1 MFDRVIVASDD
12 SHFLDFWPLVAKAW
26 KKFFNVRVTL
36 AFVSDVVPDHRLF
49 ELSKHGE
56 VVRIQPSAGVPLA
69 NQAKLAR
76 FHLAANKYSDEVV
89 MIEDIDTLP
98 LQKKYFEE
106 VTSKRPP
113 NKLLMVGHEVYVEPT
128 LAGKCPVST
137 MTSEQSVFAELMNP
151 ENLEFRHWVQSF
163 RGWKK
168 CDKREDPFRIPTD
181 FSDESLLR
189 AILINKDA
197 KIHKERRRI
206 DPKNDWIDRSK
217 WRMDKTKLFS
227 GGYVC
232 VNLKR
237 PLEKSHPDVK
247 LIEEYIGS

>member
-26 KKFFNVRVTL
+26 KKFFDVQVTL
-36 AFVSDVVPDHRLF
+36 AFVSDEVPDHRIF

-56 VVRIQPSAGVPLA
+56 VVRMQPNIHAPAA

-76 FHLAANKYSDEVV
+76 FHLAAHKYSDEVV

-98 LQKKYFEE
+98 LQRKYFEE
-106 VTSKRPP
+106 VTSKRPAG
-113 NKLLMVGHEVYVEPT
+113 KLLMVGHEGYMEPT
-128 LAGKCPVST
+128 LIGKCPVST
-137 MTSEQSVFAELMNP
+137 MTAEKSTFAELLNP
-151 ENLEFRHWVQSF
+151 EGIEFRHWINSF
-163 RGWKK
+163 KKWKK
-168 CDKREDPFRIPTD
+168 CDKREDPFKLPTD

-189 AILINKDA
+189 AILLNKDSH
-197 KIHKERRRI
+197 IHKERRRI
-206 DPKNDWIDRSK
+206 DPKTEWIDRSK
-217 WRMDKTKLFS
+217 WRFDKTKLFA

-237 PLEKSHPDVK
+237 PLEKDNPDVK
-247 LIEEYIGS
+247 LIEEYVNS